1 MLKMAVLA
9 PIPSAS
15 VTIATA
21 ENAGFLINC
30 RNASRRLLI
39 PKCDHW
45 IDPGGAARRNKT
57 GSGGNQSKHSGDGKI
72 GWKVRIEFGNR
83 FAQRRAKNVSP
94 LTCPR
99 TNKDRAKLRSRRC
112 AQQWHV
118 KSHALGLLIE
128 RTLHQGVRHHSDNG
142 SPRLRIGR
150 IK

>member
-1 MLKMAVLA
+1 MILSASGYGSGRRRTALTMLKMAVLA

-57 GSGGNQSKHSGDGKI
+57 GSGGNQSKHSGDGEI
-72 GWKVRIEFGNR
+72 NGRIE
-83 FAQRRAKNVSP
+83 
-94 LTCPR
+94 
-99 TNKDRAKLRSRRC
+99 
-112 AQQWHV
+112 
-118 KSHALGLLIE
+118 
-128 RTLHQGVRHHSDNG
+128 GVDFE
-142 SPRLRIGR
+142 IGR
-150 IK
+150 AQV